1 MVVFQNSG
9 IVIDRCDS
17 TVGFQDAKYDWGP
30 EDQGQTSACL
40 HASPTLVAPDLH
52 HQPLSLHLRLSPCFH
67 LGSSAP
73 QNAAKPEVDIE
84 IQWAS

>member
-1 MVVFQNSG
+1 MAVIFSYQADWLVVIDFSEWKALWCKVVVFQNSG

-30 EDQGQTSACL
+30 EDQGQISACL

-52 HQPLSLHLRLSPCFH
+52 H
-67 LGSSAP
+67 
-73 QNAAKPEVDIE
+73 
-84 IQWAS
+84 